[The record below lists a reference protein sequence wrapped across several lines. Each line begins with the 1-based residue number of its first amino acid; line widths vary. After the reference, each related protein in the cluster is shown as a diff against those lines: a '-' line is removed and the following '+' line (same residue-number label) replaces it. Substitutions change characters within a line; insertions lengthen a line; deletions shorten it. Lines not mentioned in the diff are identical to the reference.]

1 MDANSPSSPAACRLR
16 RLAFRANLAAVLLL
30 ASAIF
35 AMLNYLSLRHYTRF
49 HWNRDP
55 LARLSEKSLRHLEAI
70 ADDIHIVALLR
81 PTHEAYRSVST
92 LLQEY
97 AARSPSVKV
106 VFVDPDRDMAR
117 TEQLARQYRLAGS
130 ECIVFEVG
138 GRHQAVPA
146 AALIAYEESGAAPPE
161 TARRVFRGEQ
171 LFTSALYALTQASRP
186 AVYFVQGHGER
197 SPDQF
202 DRRTGY
208 SRIATRLR
216 DENLEIE
223 LLDLGEAQS
232 VPSPCA
238 LMIIAGPARSFS
250 PYEITLV
257 RDYLNR
263 KGRLLLLLDARIQ
276 TGLEPLLAEWGVG
289 LGNDVVVDE
298 SLTLSGRELHIAAY
312 PAHPITAPLQGLA
325 TVFFLPRSIRPRPF
339 TAGGDKPLVTELAT
353 CSTTGWAEF
362 DPDDPAPRF
371 DPQVDIPG
379 PVPVAVAIERG
390 PIPGVHVQIRPTRL
404 VLIGDSDFV
413 SNGGLMGAN
422 ADLFLNA
429 VNWLLDRDE
438 LLALSPKT
446 MEEHRLVMDAPQ
458 LQRLFWAVVVAL
470 PALVV
475 ALGLGVAWW
484 RRR

>member
-1 MDANSPSSPAACRLR
+1 METNSPSSPAASRLCRLA
-16 RLAFRANLAAVLLL
+16 LRANLAAILLL
-30 ASAIF
+30 AIAIF
-35 AMLNYLSLRHYTRF
+35 AMLNYLSLRHYTRL
-49 HWNRDP
+49 HWSRDP
-55 LARLSEKSLRHLEAI
+55 YARLSDKSLQLLDSI

-97 AARSPSVKV
+97 AARAPSVTLA
-106 VFVDPDRDMAR
+106 FVDPDRDMAR

-138 GRHQAVPA
+138 GRHQAVSAENLLEYDGPV
-146 AALIAYEESGAAPPE
+146 SGTE
-161 TARRVFRGEQ
+161 TPRRVFRGEQ
-171 LFTSALYALTQASRP
+171 LFTSVLFALTQASRP

-216 DENLEIE
+216 DENLEVE
-223 LLDLGEAQS
+223 LLNLGETQS

-238 LMIIAGPARSFS
+238 LMIIAGPSQSFS

-289 LGNDVVVDE
+289 LGDDVVVDE
-298 SLTLSGRELHIAAY
+298 SLTLSGRELHIATY
-312 PAHPITAPLQGLA
+312 PVHAITEPLQGLA
-325 TVFFLPRSIRPRPF
+325 SVFFLPRSIRARPF
-339 TAGGDKPLVTELAT
+339 TVGGDKPLVSELAT
-353 CSTTGWAEF
+353 CSPAGWAEF
-362 DPDDPAPRF
+362 DPDAPAPRF
-371 DPQVDIPG
+371 DSQVDIPG

-422 ADLFLNA
+422 ADFFLNS

-438 LLALSPKT
+438 LLALAPKT
-446 MEEHRLVMDAPQ
+446 MDEHRLVMDAPQ

-470 PALVV
+470 PALVAV
-475 ALGLGVAWW
+475 LGLGVAWW

>member
-1 MDANSPSSPAACRLR
+1 MATNPPSSPAACRLR
-16 RLAFRANLAAVLLL
+16 RLALRANLAAILLL
-30 ASAIF
+30 AIAIF
-35 AMLNYLSLRHYTRF
+35 AMLNYLSLRHYSRL
-49 HWNRDP
+49 HWSRDP
-55 LARLSEKSLRHLEAI
+55 LARLSDKSLRLLDTI
-70 ADDIHIVALLR
+70 ADDIRIVALLR
-81 PTHEAYRSVST
+81 PTHESYRSATT

-97 AARSPSVKV
+97 AARSPSVTLA
-106 VFVDPDRDMAR
+106 FVDPDRDMAR

-138 GRHQAVPA
+138 GRHQAVA
-146 AALIAYEESGAAPPE
+146 AEDLIEYDITSSDTE
-161 TARRVFRGEQ
+161 TPRRVFRGEQ
-171 LFTSALYALTQASRP
+171 LFTSALYALTQAAHPS
-186 AVYFVQGHGER
+186 VYFVQGHGER

-216 DENLEIE
+216 DENLEVE
-223 LLDLGEAQS
+223 LLNLGETQS
-232 VPSPCA
+232 VPGSCA
-238 LMIIAGPARSFS
+238 LLVIAGPTQSFS
-250 PYEITLV
+250 PYEATLV

-263 KGRLLLLLDARIQ
+263 KGRLLLLLDARIP

-289 LGNDVVVDE
+289 LGEDVVVDE
-298 SLTLSGRELHIAAY
+298 SLTLSGRELHITDY

-325 TVFFLPRSIRPRPF
+325 TVFFLPRSIRPRPY
-339 TAGGDKPLVTELAT
+339 TAGGDKPLATELAT
-353 CSTTGWAEF
+353 CSAAGWAEF

-404 VLIGDSDFV
+404 VLIGDSDFA

-422 ADLFLNA
+422 ADFFLNA

-446 MEEHRLVMDAPQ
+446 LEDHRLVMNAPQ
-458 LQRLFWAVVVAL
+458 LQRLFWAVVIAL
-470 PALVV
+470 PALVA

-484 RRR
+484 RKR

>member
-1 MDANSPSSPAACRLR
+1 METNAPSSPAACRLR
-16 RLAFRANLAAVLLL
+16 RLALRANLAAILLL
-30 ASAIF
+30 AIAIF
-35 AMLNYLSLRHYTRF
+35 AMLNYLSLRHYTRL
-49 HWNRDP
+49 HWSRDP
-55 LARLSEKSLRHLEAI
+55 YARLSDKSLQLLDTI

-97 AARSPSVKV
+97 AARSPSVTLA
-106 VFVDPDRDMAR
+106 FVDPDRDMAR

-138 GRHQAVPA
+138 GRHQAVSA
-146 AALIAYEESGAAPPE
+146 DDLIEYDAPDAESP
-161 TARRVFRGEQ
+161 RRAFRGEQ
-171 LFTSALYALTQASRP
+171 LFTSVLLALTQASRP

-208 SRIATRLR
+208 SRIASRLR
-216 DENLEIE
+216 DENLEVE
-223 LLDLGEAQS
+223 RLSLGESQS
-232 VPSPCA
+232 VPSSCA
-238 LMIIAGPARSFS
+238 LMIIAGPTQSFS
-250 PYEITLV
+250 PYEISLV

-263 KGRLLLLLDARIQ
+263 KGRLLLLLDARIP

-298 SLTLSGRELHIAAY
+298 SLTLSGRELHIATYAD
-312 PAHPITAPLQGLA
+312 HLITAPLQGLA

-339 TAGGDKPLVTELAT
+339 TSGGDKPLVSELAT
-353 CSTTGWAEF
+353 CSATGWAEF
-362 DPDDPAPRF
+362 DPDDPAPRL

-422 ADLFLNA
+422 ADFFLNA

-446 MEEHRLVMDAPQ
+446 LEEHRLVMDAPQ
-458 LQRLFWAVVVAL
+458 LQRLFWTVVIAL
-470 PALVV
+470 PALVA